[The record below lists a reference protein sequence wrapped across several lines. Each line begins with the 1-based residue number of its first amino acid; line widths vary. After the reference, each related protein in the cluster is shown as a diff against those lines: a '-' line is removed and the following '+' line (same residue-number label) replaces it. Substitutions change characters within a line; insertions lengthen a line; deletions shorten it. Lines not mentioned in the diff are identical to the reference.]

1 MFTRYAH
8 LTQKQRFLKAP
19 WAQNRACVTVDC
31 MENAV
36 NMVEILRGGRVE
48 SSHMGHAVI
57 CNGKGK
63 VVRAWGN
70 PDAMIFP
77 RSSCKMIQALPLLES
92 GVGRD
97 LTPAHLAMACAS
109 HQGAAVHTEFVA
121 RWLADLGLG
130 EGDLRCGAH
139 EPYDIAARDGLI
151 RAGKRPCQIHN
162 NCSGKHTGFLMLT
175 QGMKAGPEYVDPDHP
190 LQQAILTAS
199 NEVTQETSPGYG
211 IDGCSAPN
219 HACTV
224 LGLARAMASFA
235 VASDTG
241 DARQR
246 AMHRLTQAMYAHPD
260 LVAGETR
267 ACTELMRAV
276 RVPVALKTGAEAVFT
291 AILPTLGLGIA
302 VKIADGAVRASEAV
316 IAGLLADLGVLD
328 AQHPAALKRLGGPVR
343 NWRGMQTGHAR
354 LVDGLI

>member
-1 MFTRYAH
+1 
-8 LTQKQRFLKAP
+8 
-19 WAQNRACVTVDC
+19 

-36 NMVEILRGGRVE
+36 KMVEVLRGGRVE

-57 CNGKGK
+57 CNGKGE

-70 PDAMIFP
+70 PEAVIFP

-92 GVGRD
+92 GIGRD
-97 LTPAHLAMACAS
+97 LSPAHLAMACAS

-130 EGDLRCGAH
+130 EADLRCGAH
-139 EPYDIAARDGLI
+139 EPYDIAARNGLI
-151 RAGKRPCQIHN
+151 RADDRPCQIHN
-162 NCSGKHTGFLMLT
+162 NCSGKHTGFLMWA
-175 QGMKAGPEYVDPDHP
+175 QAMKAGPDYVDPDHP
-190 LQQAILTAS
+190 LQQAILTAT
-199 NEVTQETSPGYG
+199 NEVTGEVSPGHG

-224 LGLARAMASFA
+224 HGLARAMGAFA
-235 VASDTG
+235 VAKDTG

-276 RVPVALKTGAEAVFT
+276 RVPVALKTGAEAVYT
-291 AILPTLGLGIA
+291 AILPTPGLGIA
-302 VKIADGAVRASEAV
+302 VKITDGAVRASEAV
-316 IAGLLADLGVLD
+316 VTGMLVDLGVLD
-328 AQHPAALKRLGGPVR
+328 AQHPAALRRLGGTQR
-343 NWRGMQTGHAR
+343 NWSGFETGTVR
-354 LVDGLI
+354 LVDGLM

>member
-1 MFTRYAH
+1 
-8 LTQKQRFLKAP
+8 
-19 WAQNRACVTVDC
+19 

-36 NMVEILRGGRVE
+36 NMVEVLRGGRVE
-48 SSHMGHAVI
+48 SSHAGHAVI
-57 CNGKGK
+57 CNAKGE

-70 PDAMIFP
+70 PAAMIFP

-97 LTPAHLAMACAS
+97 LTQAHLAMACAS
-109 HQGAAVHTEFVA
+109 HQGAAVHTDFVA

-130 EGDLRCGAH
+130 EADLRCGAH
-139 EPYDIAARDGLI
+139 EPSDIAARNGLI
-151 RAGKRPCQIHN
+151 RAGDAPCKIHN
-162 NCSGKHTGFLMLT
+162 NCSGKHAGFLMMT

-190 LQQAILTAS
+190 LQQAILQATQ
-199 NEVTQETSPGYG
+199 EVTQEISPGYG

-224 LGLARAMASFA
+224 HGLARAMASFA
-235 VASDTG
+235 GAKEAG

-276 RVPVALKTGAEAVFT
+276 QVPVALKTGAEAVFT

-302 VKIADGAVRASEAV
+302 VKISDGAVRASEAV
-316 IAGLLADLGVLD
+316 ITGLLIDLGVLD
-328 AQHPAALKRLGGPVR
+328 AQHPAARKRLGGPVR
-343 NWRGMQTGHAR
+343 NWRGTETGHVR

>member
-1 MFTRYAH
+1 MFTRYVH
-8 LTQKQRFLKAP
+8 VTQKQRFLKAP
-19 WAQNRACVTVDC
+19 WAQNRACVTGDC

-36 NMVEILRGGRVE
+36 KMVEIIRGGRVE

-57 CNGKGK
+57 CNGAGD
-63 VVRAWGN
+63 VIRSWGN
-70 PDAMIFP
+70 PDAVIFP

-97 LTPAHLAMACAS
+97 LTPAHLAMVCAS

-121 RWLADLGLG
+121 RWLADLGLA

-139 EPYDIAARDGLI
+139 EPSDIPARDGLI
-151 RAGKRPCQIHN
+151 RAGDAPCQIHN
-162 NCSGKHTGFLMLT
+162 NCSGKHTGFLMMT
-175 QGMKAGPEYVDPDHP
+175 QGLKAGPEYVDPDHP
-190 LQQAILTAS
+190 LQQAILTVT
-199 NEVTQETSPGYG
+199 NEVTGEASPGYG

-219 HACTV
+219 HACSV
-224 LGLARAMASFA
+224 HGLARAMGAFA
-235 VASDTG
+235 TATDTG

-276 RVPVALKTGAEAVFT
+276 HVPVALKTGAEAVYT

-302 VKIADGAVRASEAV
+302 VKIADGGFRASEAF
-316 IAGLLADLGVLD
+316 ITGLLAHLGVLD
-328 AQHPAALKRLGGPVR
+328 ANHPAALKRLGGPTH
-343 NWRGMQTGHAR
+343 NWRGMETGMVQ
-354 LVDGLI
+354 LVDGVI